1 MLALVV
7 KLSEAF
13 ADELDPLI
21 VEVRNKVADLREAE
35 VVQIEE
41 ARAEKEDPEKGLD
54 LTRIPFQSEFQIDY
68 STNCFESDS
77 HLTSVKTVGIFLMAI
92 PACTMMHVG
101 HSWTVSCSMT
111 QILES

>member
-1 MLALVV
+1 MLALVE

-35 VVQIEE
+35 VAQIEE
-41 ARAEKEDPEKGLD
+41 TRAEKEDPEKGLN
-54 LTRIPFQSEFQIDY
+54 LARILFQSEFQIDY

-77 HLTSVKTVGIFLMAI
+77 HLTSAKLWVYF
-92 PACTMMHVG
+92 
-101 HSWTVSCSMT
+101 
-111 QILES
+111 